1 MLLTVIVFFLIIS
14 ALILIHEL
22 GHFIVARAL
31 GIKVE
36 EFGFGF
42 PLTRAIFSIKKGET
56 VYSFYPVLIGGFVK
70 LYGEDE
76 AGAGRVSLPKKMSS
90 DIVGSKSFAMREE
103 EIEITSSDSVI
114 REERIEISEKI
125 IINDKNKGKNTKLS
139 RAFFARSPWQRAA
152 VIVAGVVMN
161 ILLSA
166 FIFYI
171 FLFANNF
178 KTDLPLINDHKFFL
192 VDQKNTPAGIVI
204 NGVFSDSPAGKA
216 QIKIPSK
223 IIKLN
228 GHDITPTT
236 FVKEVNQKKGKRIS
250 LELIDQANNKKYNV
264 YLTPRVSP
272 PVNEGALGL
281 KISVVS
287 FAIAHLSYDTP
298 LQKLFSGFIHP
309 ANLMAWNFDAFAS
322 IISTAVKHNNYTQ
335 VAEGVSGPIGIFS
348 IVSVY
353 THIPDA
359 KQAILQLL
367 FLSGFL
373 SAFLAFVNI
382 LPIPALDGGR
392 LFFILIEAVSGKKIN
407 PQTEA
412 LLNNIFMIIL
422 LAVMAVITFKDVF
435 FLISGQLPLA
445 P

>member
-1 MLLTVIVFFLIIS
+1 MLLTIIVFFLILS

-22 GHFIVARAL
+22 GHFIMARAL

-56 VYSFYPVLIGGFVK
+56 IYSFYPVLIGGFVK

-76 AGAGRVSLPKKMSS
+76 AGAGRVSMSKFKKATVKTKGS
-90 DIVGSKSFAMREE
+90 D
-103 EIEITSSDSVI
+103 
-114 REERIEISEKI
+114 
-125 IINDKNKGKNTKLS
+125 
-139 RAFFARSPWQRAA
+139 RAFFARNPWQRAA
-152 VIVAGVVMN
+152 VVVAGVVMN
-161 ILLSA
+161 VLLSA

-171 FLFANNF
+171 FLFASNF

-204 NGVFSDSPAGKA
+204 SGVFSDSPAGRA

-223 IIKLN
+223 IIKLD

-236 FVKEVNQKKGKRIS
+236 FVQEVNQKKGKTITLGLVDQSSNKNYSVS
-250 LELIDQANNKKYNV
+250 LI
-264 YLTPRVSP
+264 PRVSP
-272 PVNEGALGL
+272 PASEGALGL

-309 ANLMAWNFDAFAS
+309 ANLLAWNFDAFAS

-359 KQAILQLL
+359 REAILQLL

-422 LAVMAVITFKDVF
+422 LAVMAAVTFKDVF